1 MSCKGIEP
9 NPDISG
15 IGVRVA
21 IYAQAVLTLI
31 QPILAGLDGYIS
43 EDELTGLHELYLGI
57 LLPGCALL
65 FSAIIQ
71 DRTFGLSVYHA
82 TIVLNLSWI
91 NNTSALI
98 FFQFAL
104 IAQIQLDQER
114 DFRKK
119 VGEMWELLY
128 GPLTSVVAREEK
140 RAAQRQAEGAAAKG
154 LDRSEEAKKD
164 QEIWITAQ
172 SQAEGMRAA
181 LRSRLMNAEGLD
193 RSKEILDEVIQN
205 LSAFLGAG
213 LNHSELKMIVGATNR
228 RLRGSRLRKSLGFFD
243 KGPRWKVRTVMEDGA
258 KKIWGGEMVV
268 NLLQRDWTMASLAS
282 AHLILFSAFGVW
294 LWFTIHRFGNCEP
307 FTNFTTLSV
316 FVPIPVTSKHLR
328 IGSIVIYI
336 IGLMPFINIVVFGGL
351 EFLVVGSCQQ
361 LIARIRKHKSLKSST
376 LESQELS
383 SHKSPETGPEL
394 LSLFIVLTFLVQ
406 AYFIITTEL
415 TIHNNRHLLRQ
426 DLDIQENDWTFGQ
439 TLAIALLVLPLRQVW
454 KEARELKVFK
464 RLFGDPRD

>member
-1 MSCKGIEP
+1 MSCEGIEP

-15 IGVRVA
+15 IGVRTA

-31 QPILAGLDGYIS
+31 QPILAGRDGHIS

-65 FSAIIQ
+65 LSAIIQ

-104 IAQIQLDQER
+104 IAQIQLDKER
-114 DFRKK
+114 LFRKK
-119 VGEMWELLY
+119 VGGMWELLY
-128 GPLTSVVAREEK
+128 RPLRSVVK
-140 RAAQRQAEGAAAKG
+140 RAAQHQAGAAADG
-154 LDRSEEAKKD
+154 SEEAKND
-164 QEIWITAQ
+164 RIWVAART
-172 SQAEGMRAA
+172 QAERMRAA
-181 LRSRLMNAEGLD
+181 LRTRLKNAEGVD

-213 LNHSELKMIVGATNR
+213 LNHSELEMIVDATNEQLLKP
-228 RLRGSRLRKSLGFFD
+228 RLRRSLGIVD
-243 KGPRWKVRTVMEDGA
+243 KDTRWKVRTMMEDGV

-294 LWFTIHRFGNCEP
+294 LWFTIHRFGNCES
-307 FTNFTTLSV
+307 FTQFTTFNI
-316 FVPIPVTSKHLR
+316 FVPIPVTSQHLR

-336 IGLMPFINIVVFGGL
+336 IGLVPFVNIVVFGGL
-351 EFLVVGSCQQ
+351 ELLVVGGCQQ
-361 LIARIRKHKSLKSST
+361 LIARIPIRKHRKSLKSSP
-376 LESQELS
+376 LESQEYS
-383 SHKSPETGPEL
+383 FHKSPEPGPGL
-394 LSLFIVLTFLVQ
+394 LSLFIALTFLVQ

-415 TIHNNRHLLRQ
+415 TIRNNRHLLRQ
-426 DLDIQENDWTFGQ
+426 DLNTQENDWTFGQ

-454 KEARELKVFK
+454 KEARHLKVFK
-464 RLFGDPRD
+464 KLFGDPKD